1 MKAFRYWIPVRYMKD
16 PWPNPI
22 AVTAWETAI
31 DGLIVQ
37 TPIMPARGRVHV
49 THKASGAA
57 LVFLT
62 KKKLAFEIVRK
73 LRRLPIN
80 FTCYSPAALYR
91 QLTKLNDRQV
101 EVFRTAIGHKGPM
114 VAGAWRIYCKMV
126 AANFDKLYGNAKR
139 STPAKPARRSKGGNA
154 WKGKNRR
161 KRP

>member
-1 MKAFRYWIPVRYMKD
+1 MKAIRYWIPVRYMKEA
-16 PWPNPI
+16 PPKPI

-49 THKASGAA
+49 THKASGTL

-73 LRRLPIN
+73 LMRLPIN

-91 QLTKLNDRQV
+91 QLAKLNDLQV

-114 VAGAWRIYCKMV
+114 VAGAWRIYCKMI
-126 AANFDKLYGNAKR
+126 AANFDKLYGKGKR
-139 STPAKPARRSKGGNA
+139 STPAKPARRSKGGT
-154 WKGKNRR
+154 WKKAKNRR
-161 KRP
+161 KRL